1 MTGIWHLAFK
11 ELCLNLWIW
20 KWQSRYVCCYNSGGC
35 VKVLHQNWEEVLGHL
50 MFWSTRV
57 TSSSLTWCLIQVGAI
72 RSMKGHQMSGR
83 TISCLWGPTLS
94 ILELCLLPLKTVVS
108 KSVIEL
114 LPQFIVPLLVNFITW
129 ILKTQKQLT
138 LQALC
143 DCEHLVPY
151 LPS

>member
-1 MTGIWHLAFK
+1 MTGIWHLAFE

-20 KWQSRYVCCYNSGGC
+20 KCQSRYVCCYNSGGC
-35 VKVLHQNWEEVLGHL
+35 VKVFHQNWEEVLGHL
-50 MFWSTRV
+50 MFWSTQV

-72 RSMKGHQMSGR
+72 RSMKGHQTSGR
-83 TISCLWGPTLS
+83 TISCLWGPTPS
-94 ILELCLLPLKTVVS
+94 ILELCLLPLKMGVS